1 MTIRIWLFARYREL
15 ADVTALDLEVA
26 PGTTLGALWTM
37 VQRRVPA
44 LAQESRPLMAIDQ
57 TYAQPDQVVRPG
69 SEVAFFPPVS
79 GG

>member
-1 MTIRIWLFARYREL
+1 MTVRIWLFARYREV
-15 ADVTALDLEVA
+15 ADAAALDLEVS

-44 LAQESRPLMAIDQ
+44 LGQEANPLMAIDQ
-57 TYAQPDQVVRPG
+57 TYARPDQILRPG
-69 SEVAFFPPVS
+69 NEVAFFPPVS

>member
-15 ADVTALDLEVA
+15 ADQAALDLEVT
-26 PGTTLGALWTM
+26 PGTTLAALWTM
-37 VQRRVPA
+37 VQRRHPA
-44 LAQESRPLMAIDQ
+44 LAGEARPLMAIDQ
-57 TYAQPDQVVRPG
+57 TYAQPDQVVVPG

>member
-1 MTIRIWLFARYREL
+1 MTIRIWLFARYREV
-15 ADVTALDLEVA
+15 AESAALDLEVS
-26 PGTTLGALWTM
+26 PGTTLGALWTI

-44 LAQESRPLMAIDQ
+44 LARESNPLMAVDQ
-57 TYAQPDQVVRPG
+57 TYAKPEELVRPG

>member
-15 ADVTALDLEVA
+15 AESTALDLEVP
-26 PGTTLGALWTM
+26 PGTTLGALWSM

-44 LAQESRPLMAIDQ
+44 LQLETGPLMAIDQ
-57 TYAQPDQVVRPG
+57 TYAKPDEVVRPG